1 MSSRFA
7 GQVICI
13 TGAAQGIGRA
23 LAFEFARRHARVIG
37 LDMDEAAI
45 QDALGLF
52 RREGF
57 DTSFEK
63 CDVTNRKELTQT
75 IESIAD
81 RYGHIDMWIN
91 NAGIARNHR
100 FAKITTAEF
109 DQSIAVNLTAVVDA
123 CRLIIPLMQHRG
135 RGTIV
140 NMASVAGHIAPPYM
154 SAYAAT
160 KHAVIGFTRS
170 LRAELELDDSP
181 VKAVLVSPGFVETKL
196 IQKGADLGFPEWLG
210 WMLDSPENVAQRI
223 VRGIE
228 KNEAEILPTK
238 NGKAMISAF
247 RFFPKAT
254 VKSSRVLLTGSIKD
268 LILNRYKLP

>member
-1 MSSRFA
+1 MNNRFA
-7 GQVICI
+7 GQVVCI

-37 LDMDEAAI
+37 LDLDEAAM
-45 QDALGLF
+45 QEALGLF
-52 RREGF
+52 RREGL
-57 DTSFEK
+57 DVTMEK
-63 CDVTNRKELTQT
+63 CNVTDRNMLSRT
-75 IESIAD
+75 IEDLAH
-81 RYGHIDMWIN
+81 RFGHIDTWIN
-91 NAGIARNHR
+91 NAGVAKNHR
-100 FAKITTAEF
+100 FGRISPAEF

-123 CRLIIPLMQHRG
+123 CRMVLPLMQHRG

-181 VKAVLVSPGFVETKL
+181 VRAILVSPGFVETKL

-210 WMLDSPENVAQRI
+210 WMLDSPENVAARI

-228 KNEAEILPTK
+228 KNESEILPTK

-247 RFFPKAT
+247 RFFPKMT
-254 VKSSRVLLTGSIKD
+254 VKSSRVLLTGGIKD